1 MPLGKTPLDQLPPV
15 ITLNGPKKVYLQPTE
30 PYVELGASMT
40 DITDTQAL
48 IEMSSAVVIA
58 GDTVTSGTPEIPA
71 VVFPQADPVLETE
84 GIPGTYVITY
94 DSFVQF
100 ADRTDDDNPTDDELA
115 AEALIAT
122 HVAAQVT
129 REVIVKGR
137 PEITLNGDNPLEL
150 VRGDLYIEEGADIKD
165 YDETGTLV
173 DKYKW
178 SDLTYA
184 VEPGVPATAG
194 EVDTFHPF
202 EQKIQIN
209 AYDLNNAEAGE
220 YEVTYNYTDTEHL
233 SAIEVVRVVTVVETA
248 TAPVIVT

>member
-15 ITLNGPKKVYLQPTE
+15 ITLNGPKRVYLQPTE

-58 GDTVTSGTPEIPA
+58 GDTVDSGTPEVPA
-71 VVFPQADPVLETE
+71 VLLPQADPVPAVE
-84 GIPGTYVITY
+84 GKPGIYVITY

-100 ADRTDDDNPTDDELA
+100 VARVDDDNPTDAELE

-137 PEITLNGDNPLEL
+137 PVITLNGDNPLEL
-150 VRGDLYIEEGADIKD
+150 NRGDLYIEEGADITD
-165 YDETGTLV
+165 ANGAE
-173 DKYKW
+173 YKW
-178 SDLTYA
+178 SDLSYDDETGVSA
-184 VEPGVPATAG
+184 VSPA
-194 EVDTFHPF
+194 VDTFHPF

-220 YEVTYNYTDTEHL
+220 YEITYNYTDTEHL
-233 SAIEVVRVVTVVETA
+233 SAIEVVRVVKVVEPTTA
-248 TAPVIVT
+248 

>member
-15 ITLNGPKKVYLQPTE
+15 ITLNGPKRVYLQPTE

-48 IEMSSAVVIA
+48 IEMSSAVVIGGA
-58 GDTVTSGTPEIPA
+58 TVLSGTPEVPA
-71 VVFPQADPVLETE
+71 VLLPVTPPVPAAE
-84 GIPGTYVITY
+84 GTPGTYVITY

-100 ADRTDDDNPTDDELA
+100 VARGDDDNPTDAELE

-137 PEITLNGDNPLEL
+137 PVIALVGDNPLEL
-150 VRGDLYIEEGADIKD
+150 VRGDLYIEEGADITD
-165 YDETGTLV
+165 YDETGALV
-173 DKYKW
+173 DKYLW

-184 VEPGVPATAG
+184 VEPGVPATSS

-233 SAIEVVRVVTVVETA
+233 SAIEVVRVVNVVETA
-248 TAPVIVT
+248 T

>member
-100 ADRTDDDNPTDDELA
+100 ADPAVPTPE
-115 AEALIAT
+115 EAT

-137 PEITLNGDNPLEL
+137 PVITLVGANPLEL
-150 VRGDLYIEEGADIKD
+150 VRGDLYIEEGADITD

-248 TAPVIVT
+248 TVIP